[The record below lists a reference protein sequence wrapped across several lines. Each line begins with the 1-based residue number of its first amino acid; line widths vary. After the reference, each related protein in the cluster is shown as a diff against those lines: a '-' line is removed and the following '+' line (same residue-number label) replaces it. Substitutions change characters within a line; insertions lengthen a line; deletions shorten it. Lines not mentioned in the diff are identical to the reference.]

1 MRRSRQDLGSRL
13 RGVGSAPSRPGP
25 GGAVARRLF
34 RCQAWQVLRPGWSA
48 SRSAACPGLWRPAR
62 TDISPVR
69 ASRLPLQLEHT
80 SAWGGPQPGTAAPA
94 HPASFT
100 GPACPPTWH
109 RVWLRAQSGPWG
121 LDRPTRGA
129 VGISW
134 APGGGGRLSHPSVT
148 IEHLPRAE
156 TSRVSTF
163 TVLIRRAA
171 GWRVPGQRPPFSMP
185 LFSSRSLSPHLH
197 LHRPLRDIAV
207 LGLGGHK
214 GLRTESWPV
223 SPCRPHHL
231 SSSPRS

>member
-1 MRRSRQDLGSRL
+1 MQPGAGGAGGLRRSRQDLGSRL

-48 SRSAACPGLWRPAR
+48 SRSAACLGLWRPAR

-121 LDRPTRGA
+121 LDPPGA
-129 VGISW
+129 LW
-134 APGGGGRLSHPSVT
+134 EFPGLQ
-148 IEHLPRAE
+148 AE
-156 TSRVSTF
+156 
-163 TVLIRRAA
+163 AA
-171 GWRVPGQRPPFSMP
+171 GSATLQ
-185 LFSSRSLSPHLH
+185 SLSSTCHVQRQVASP
-197 LHRPLRDIAV
+197 PL
-207 LGLGGHK
+207 
-214 GLRTESWPV
+214 W
-223 SPCRPHHL
+223 C
-231 SSSPRS
+231 